1 MSEGNKFWKQQE
13 ELIITDTVMTPA
25 ANDDAFKTKCIAV
38 PKPKEV
44 TDLKAFTKNF
54 VKGKATNQPRIGH
67 GH

>member
-1 MSEGNKFWKQQE
+1 
-13 ELIITDTVMTPA
+13 MTPA
-25 ANDDAFKTKCIAV
+25 VNADAFKTKCIAV

>member
-1 MSEGNKFWKQQE
+1 MTEGNKFWKRQE
-13 ELIITDTVMTPA
+13 ELVLNDTSLSPA

-54 VKGKATNQPRIGH
+54 VKGNRGTKPRIGH
-67 GH
+67 EH